1 MTLFDTKLKILL
13 IAGVVGAALIAA
25 PASATTN
32 IFLNTAGIYN
42 PATVHIANPAGDEY
56 VYDGPVVF
64 QANYGLGSGPP
75 TFNFLGFCVDIYHNI
90 SVGINGQSNLGL
102 QYQTKTFDRDGNGG
116 VLGATTIAKI
126 ANLVTI
132 GTNIWK
138 ASARPSFALN
148 ANDAFELAAIQG
160 AIWQVETG
168 YNVYG
173 GSLAGLDSRTD
184 YYAGLMPS
192 GHNSIQVIYN
202 YDPTKT
208 AALTSGGRQA
218 FAFAVPEPATWL
230 MMIMGFGSVGA
241 VLRRRRQSVVFA

>member
-1 MTLFDTKLKILL
+1 M
-13 IAGVVGAALIAA
+13 AGAVGVALSAS
-25 PASATTN
+25 PASATTD
-32 IFLNTAGIYN
+32 IFLKTAGIYN

-64 QANYGLGSGPP
+64 EANYGLGSGAP
-75 TFNFLGFCVDIYHNI
+75 TFNFLGFCVDIFHNI

-102 QYQTKTFDRDGNGG
+102 QYQTKTFNRDGNGG
-116 VLGATTIAKI
+116 LLDVTTIAKI

-132 GTNIWK
+132 GTKIWK
-138 ASARPSFALN
+138 ASPRPSFALN
-148 ANDAFELAAIQG
+148 SSDAFELAAIQG

-184 YYAGLMPS
+184 YYAGLTPS
-192 GHNSIQVIYN
+192 GHNSIKVVYN

-208 AALTSGGRQA
+208 AAMTASGRQA

-230 MMIMGFGSVGA
+230 MMIMGFGGVGA
-241 VLRRRRQSVVFA
+241 VLRRRRQSVAFA